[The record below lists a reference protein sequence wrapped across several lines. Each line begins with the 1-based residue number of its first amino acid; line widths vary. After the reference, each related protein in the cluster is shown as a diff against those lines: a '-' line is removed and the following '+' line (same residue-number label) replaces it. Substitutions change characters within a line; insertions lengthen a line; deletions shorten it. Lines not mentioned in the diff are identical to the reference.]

1 MGERILEGGFI
12 VARKI
17 FKSDIWIKDPL
28 YLKIWIWIVG
38 KANHSNREKKGRT
51 YKRGEFVTTYNDIIK
66 NTAYYYN
73 RKHIYPSIKQIRI
86 ILKWLETEGMIR
98 VEPLK
103 SQLSLTGADS
113 TARTRAYVG
122 IKIIVIKYDT
132 YQDLDNYRDRDKGR
146 PSVQQGHNNNNV
158 KNDNTPA
165 DIFSL
170 RERYSDQKLID
181 DAFAAIAST
190 RKSNK
195 VADSVL
201 LAQLQKWERYPVEQ
215 VESGMRIYLDKGCAD
230 QGKDEKYLLGIIR
243 NQKVGVPKEQST
255 GSSLLDAYYANAN

>member
-1 MGERILEGGFI
+1 MGEQIPEGGFI

-17 FKSDIWIKDPL
+17 FKSDIWIKDPM

-38 KANHSNREKKGRT
+38 KANHSNNKKKGRT
-51 YKRGEFVTTYNDIIK
+51 YKRGEFVTTYNDIVK
-66 NTAYYYN
+66 DTAYYYN
-73 RKHIYPSIKQIRI
+73 RKHILPSIKQIRI
-86 ILKWLETEGMIR
+86 ILKWLETAGMIR
-98 VEPLK
+98 VEPLT
-103 SQLSLTGADS
+103 SQLGLTGADP

-132 YQDLDNYRDRDKGR
+132 YQKLDNYKGRDKGR

-158 KNDNTPA
+158 KNDNTPS

-170 RERYSDQKLID
+170 RERYSDQELID
-181 DAFAAIAST
+181 DAFTAIAST

-201 LAQLQKWERYPVEQ
+201 LVQLQKWERYPVEQ
-215 VESGMRIYLDKGCAD
+215 VVS
-230 QGKDEKYLLGIIR
+230 GKDMQTRGRMKNICWELSEIKKSRSRKNKALG
-243 NQKVGVPKEQST
+243 PS
-255 GSSLLDAYYANAN
+255 Y